1 MRSVIDG
8 QRGDKKMKYIGL
20 MAFNAPLHGEAEKVV
35 GASTLQKT
43 DGEIPTVKDGIVV
56 GMPSAVDGVVYVVNA
71 FVLRELYSTRK
82 DVVGFDPALT
92 VRSVVD
98 GKPFTS
104 QGGFIK

>member
-1 MRSVIDG
+1 MP
-8 QRGDKKMKYIGL
+8 
-20 MAFNAPLHGEAEKVV
+20 FNAPLHGEAQKTV

-43 DGEIPTVKDGIVV
+43 DGEIPTVKDGAVI
-56 GMPSAVDGVVYVVNA
+56 GMPSAVNGIVYVVNA
-71 FVLRELYSTRK
+71 MVLCALKGTRK

-104 QGGFIK
+104 QGGFISA

>member
-1 MRSVIDG
+1 
-8 QRGDKKMKYIGL
+8 MKYIGL
-20 MAFNAPLHGEAEKVV
+20 MAFNAPLHGEADKVV

-43 DGEIPTVKDGIVV
+43 GGEIPTVKDGIVV
-56 GMPSAVDGVVYVVNA
+56 GMPTKTNGVTYVVNA
-71 FVLRELYSTRK
+71 LVLGALKGTRE

-104 QGGFIK
+104 QGGFISA

>member
-1 MRSVIDG
+1 M
-8 QRGDKKMKYIGL
+8 KKIGL
-20 MAFNAPLHGEAEKVV
+20 MAFNAPLHGEAKKTV

-43 DGEIPTVKDGIVV
+43 VGEIPTVTDGIVD
-56 GMPSAVDGVVYVVNA
+56 GMAIELYGVVYVVNA
-71 FVLRELYSTRK
+71 FVLSALKGTRK

>member
-1 MRSVIDG
+1 
-8 QRGDKKMKYIGL
+8 MKYIGL
-20 MAFNAPLHGEAEKVV
+20 MAFNAPLHGNAEKIV
-35 GASTLQKT
+35 GSSTLPT
-43 DGEIPTVKDGIVV
+43 GGEIPIVRDGIVL

-71 FVLRELYSTRK
+71 LVFSTLKGTRK

-104 QGGFIK
+104 QGGFISA